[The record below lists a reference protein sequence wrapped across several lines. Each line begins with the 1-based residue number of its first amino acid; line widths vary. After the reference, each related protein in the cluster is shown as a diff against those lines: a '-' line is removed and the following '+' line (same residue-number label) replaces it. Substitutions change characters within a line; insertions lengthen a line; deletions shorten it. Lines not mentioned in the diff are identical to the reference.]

1 MDRIIYIVNG
11 NPRAPY
17 NAEKN
22 CNTPEHD
29 LRLALPKVPSPRLL
43 YILYITNGVRQKKIP
58 AQSGGG
64 RRRNAYAGTK
74 GDPKRVLLS
83 NGEDRAAKWV
93 ASKKMKKKN
102 FFRKIFFGK
111 NIFCRTRKRRS
122 RTRKRRSRTRKADMA
137 IQANRFPLT
146 KFEMAKILEV
156 PLVLQVIVPKFP

>member
-11 NPRAPY
+11 TPAPPTMLKKI
-17 NAEKN
+17 A
-22 CNTPEHD
+22 TPLSTLLH
-29 LRLALPKVPSPRLL
+29 LRLALPKLPSPRLL

-93 ASKKMKKKN
+93 ASKKMKKKFFSEN
-102 FFRKIFFGK
+102 FFRKKHF
-111 NIFCRTRKRRS
+111 
-122 RTRKRRSRTRKADMA
+122 
-137 IQANRFPLT
+137 
-146 KFEMAKILEV
+146 
-156 PLVLQVIVPKFP
+156 LQDSETAFQDSETPFQDSETPFQDSES

>member
-43 YILYITNGVRQKKIP
+43 YILYIPNGVRQKKIP

-83 NGEDRAAKWV
+83 NREDWPGLRREVGCIEKNE
-93 ASKKMKKKN
+93 KKK
-102 FFRKIFFGK
+102 FFGK
-111 NIFCRTRKRRS
+111 IFSEKTFF
-122 RTRKRRSRTRKADMA
+122 AGLG
-137 IQANRFPLT
+137 NG
-146 KFEMAKILEV
+146 V
-156 PLVLQVIVPKFP
+156 PGLGTPFQDSETPFQDSES

>member
-22 CNTPEHD
+22 CNTPD

-43 YILYITNGVRQKKIP
+43 YILYIPNGVRQKKIP

-102 FFRKIFFGK
+102 FSEKFFRKKHF
-111 NIFCRTRKRRS
+111 
-122 RTRKRRSRTRKADMA
+122 
-137 IQANRFPLT
+137 
-146 KFEMAKILEV
+146 
-156 PLVLQVIVPKFP
+156 LQDSETAFQDSETPFQDSES

>member
-43 YILYITNGVRQKKIP
+43 YILYIPNGVRQKKIP

-93 ASKKMKKKN
+93 ASKKMKKK
-102 FFRKIFFGK
+102 IFFGK
-111 NIFCRTRKRRS
+111 FFSEKTFFAGLGNGVPGLGNAVPGLGNAVPGLGKLIWPSKRT
-122 RTRKRRSRTRKADMA
+122 D
-137 IQANRFPLT
+137 FL
-146 KFEMAKILEV
+146 
-156 PLVLQVIVPKFP
+156 

>member
-64 RRRNAYAGTK
+64 RRRNAYARTK

-102 FFRKIFFGK
+102 FFGKIFSEKTFFAGLGNAVPGLGNAVPGLGNAVPGLGK
-111 NIFCRTRKRRS
+111 LKWPSKRT
-122 RTRKRRSRTRKADMA
+122 D
-137 IQANRFPLT
+137 FL
-146 KFEMAKILEV
+146 
-156 PLVLQVIVPKFP
+156 